1 MNRLTPRYDLYDK
14 PCCITAVVCA
24 AGTDDIVDNL
34 EYLPSRG
41 EGYATLDA
49 ANKFIRTN
57 LHVKK
62 ITKYRRCERPLLKDL
77 HFDGKAVVCVRGH
90 YLYLDHEN
98 YYSFFDNENDPV
110 VAVWS
115 LHDDNAD

>member
-1 MNRLTPRYDLYDK
+1 MNRLTPRCDLYDK

-24 AGTDDIVDNL
+24 AGTDNIVNNL

-41 EGYATLDA
+41 KGYATLDA
-49 ANKFIRTN
+49 ANKFIRAN
-57 LHVKK
+57 LHIKK
-62 ITKYRRCERPLLKDL
+62 TTKYRRSERPLLKDL
-77 HFDGKAVVCVRGH
+77 HLDGKAVVCVRGH

-110 VAVWS
+110 VAAWL
-115 LHDDNAD
+115 LHDDKTN